1 MYAAAES
8 WLSSKLQAEKL
19 FTSMVQFL
27 PISEAFCGYEETDKE
42 ETV

>member
-1 MYAAAES
+1 M
-8 WLSSKLQAEKL
+8 LLQKVGSSKLQAEKL